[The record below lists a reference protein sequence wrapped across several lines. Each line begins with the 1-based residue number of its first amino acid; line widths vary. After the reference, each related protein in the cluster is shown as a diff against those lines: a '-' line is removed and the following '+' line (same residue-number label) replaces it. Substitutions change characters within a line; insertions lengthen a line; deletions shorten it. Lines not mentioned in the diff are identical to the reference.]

1 MKTITL
7 PVIDSNG
14 SKFITLFLNEYD
26 NLAVLD
32 GLQSSNYDK
41 GLPTTCY
48 LMSGGKNESGWHI
61 AMTRRELVKELEL
74 IFSLED

>member
-7 PVIDSNG
+7 PAIDSSG

-32 GLQSSNYDK
+32 GPNSSYYDK
-41 GLPTTCY
+41 GLPKTCY
-48 LMSGGKNESGWHI
+48 LISGGKNESGWHI
-61 AMTRRELVKELEL
+61 AMTRLELVTELEKL
-74 IFSLED
+74 FS